1 MGSYPVIP
9 GQLTFPEPGARS
21 TDPGTSHAAARS
33 MRDAVTGQRRLVLR
47 AVAWAGADGA
57 TAWDI
62 VTDLMR
68 RGLPMIQQ
76 SVVARRLTD
85 LHAAGLIEDS
95 GDTRKGSSSR
105 QLIVWR
111 VTHAGKG
118 AVAA

>member
-1 MGSYPVIP
+1 VIP

-47 AVAWAGADGA
+47 AVAWAGRDGA

-62 VTDLMR
+62 VSDLTR
-68 RGLPMIQQ
+68 RGIRPPDQ
-76 SVVARRLTD
+76 SVAARRLTD
-85 LHAAGLIEDS
+85 LHQAGLIEDTGTTRS
-95 GDTRKGSSSR
+95 GRSNR

-111 VTHAGKG
+111 LTHTGQR